1 MAARQQKNAIQKYI
15 KYPTFTA
22 LLLMSS
28 AQVTAHT
35 SVDEIINKSATAYGA
50 EQLSSLQKVQ
60 FYDELYQY
68 EQAQTG
74 IASEGS
80 HGIQLSQFT
89 QQLSIDFKLQA
100 KVFKRAETRLIGNHG
115 NENMVV
121 LERRFHDSKGYLVDH
136 CQARYREVDGLKW
149 HNVDFGL
156 ASSIDTLVIKRLINN
171 KSQLSL
177 KNSVYIQGVKHE
189 VIELTQNG
197 TNNML
202 YINTQTGLLT
212 RLIKT
217 RGERS
222 IHYDF
227 LAHKKAKGIS
237 WASEVLVSHD
247 SKPASHIVNRQLK
260 SHFDQSVFAGIT
272 AGYEKFQQEAYLD
285 FPTPAVNELVKGV
298 YLVGQGWGFSL
309 FVDNGDHYISVGAW
323 QMPNDTFGWQQRL
336 ALLQK
341 TTGSNKPVKGFV
353 VTHHHDDHLM
363 GLNEV
368 VKQGAALYVLPE
380 HEPAVRAS
388 ISEPLADTQL
398 KLISHASK
406 LGDGKIRL
414 LDVPSSHAAHNLV
427 VYLPEHQI
435 LFAEDMFGSSF
446 AKGFDLPNS
455 WPMRDVY
462 ARTSKLNQTIQQ
474 ANINVQ
480 TYVSSHHGRVFS
492 QQDFNDMLQ
501 LRCPSN
507 NELQNRLFSK

>member
-1 MAARQQKNAIQKYI
+1 MAAQQQKNAIQKYI
-15 KYPTFTA
+15 KYPTLTV

-28 AQVTAHT
+28 AQVTALT
-35 SVDEIINKSATAYGA
+35 SVDEIIDKAATAYGV

-89 QQLSIDFKLQA
+89 QQLSIDFKVQA

-115 NENMVV
+115 SENRVV
-121 LERRFHDSKGYLVDH
+121 LERRFHDNKGYLVDH
-136 CQARYREVDGLKW
+136 CQTRYREVDGLNW

-156 ASSIDTLVIKRLINN
+156 ANSIDTLVIKQLINN
-171 KSQLSL
+171 KSQLSI
-177 KNSVYIQGVKHE
+177 KNTVYIQGVKHE
-189 VIELTQNG
+189 VIELNQNG
-197 TNNML
+197 AHNVL

-237 WASEVLVSHD
+237 WASEILVSHD
-247 SKPASHIVNRQLK
+247 GKPVSHIVNRQLK
-260 SHFDQSVFAGIT
+260 INFDPSVFNGIT
-272 AGYEKFQQEAYLD
+272 AEYEKFQQEAYLD
-285 FPTPAVNELVKGV
+285 FPTPTVNELAKGV
-298 YLVGQGWGFSL
+298 YFVGQGWGFSL

-323 QMPNDTFGWQQRL
+323 QMPDDTFGWQQRL
-336 ALLQK
+336 ALLQQ
-341 TTGSNKPVKGFV
+341 TTGSNKPVEGFI
-353 VTHHHDDHLM
+353 VTHHHEDHLM

-368 VKQGAALYVLPE
+368 VKQGAALYALPE
-380 HEPAVRAS
+380 HEKAVRAS
-388 ISEPLADTQL
+388 ISEPLADAQL

-446 AKGFDLPNS
+446 AKGFDSPNS

-462 ARTSKLNQTIQQ
+462 SRASKLNQAIQQ
-474 ANINVQ
+474 VGFNVQ
-480 TYVSSHHGRVFS
+480 TYVSSHHGRIFS
-492 QQDFNDMLQ
+492 QQDFNDMLR